1 MIEAFNLTEDGD
13 KIGTGHTKPFTIRFW
28 MPPPDL
34 PFSVPE
40 DASPDITD
48 IPDDFT
54 SLLGELT
61 DQYWKINVGDDGATD
76 PEISVDSGSAS
87 SFLDVTTNSDSIELS
102 LNSENARPGVY
113 LIKIKATDDAGNS
126 KAEIFTIIINDE
138 NFINE

>member
-1 MIEAFNLTEDGD
+1 MIEAFNLTVEGD

-34 PFSVPE
+34 PFSVSE

-48 IPDDFT
+48 MPDDFS
-54 SLLGELT
+54 SLLSELT

-76 PEISVDSGSAS
+76 PDISVDVGAAS
-87 SFLDVTTNSDSIELS
+87 SFLDVTINSDSVELS
-102 LNSENARPGVY
+102 LKTDNAKPGVY

-126 KAEIFTIIINDE
+126 KAEVFTIIINNED
-138 NFINE
+138 FITD